1 MENKGYLVL
10 GLMGCLGSSWLVSRL
25 ISYLN
30 SGEPL
35 VFKVLVGIGGFL
47 VAGITG
53 LLSVVCLI
61 AWWEDNDYGR
71 KLRLKIKGA
80 YGYLPRYYI
89 REVKQIGQSMY
100 EVKVY
105 VEKKEKKIKIWHS
118 VTNPSPVK
126 PDGSIDR
133 YFVEKVENKLVT
145 GDELNGSWRKNRYP
159 STTYAISSG
168 TSSTASGGSAT
179 PTGVSVSGITI
190 VPTVYSIEPE
200 KDKLDLILE
209 KLEKIEKVVCFKR
222 PCKECIFDHVQWEKN
237 LFEFIQICLNC
248 PRRKRAEGSGENG

>member
-1 MENKGYLVL
+1 MENKEGLVL
-10 GLMGCLGSSWLVSRL
+10 GLCGCLVSGWLVNEL

-30 SGEPL
+30 SGDPL
-35 VFKVLVGIGGFL
+35 VFKVLGGIVGFL
-47 VAGITG
+47 VVGITG
-53 LLSVVCLI
+53 FLSVVCLI

-89 REVKQIGQSMY
+89 REIKQIGQNKY

-118 VTNPSPVK
+118 VTNPNPVK
-126 PDGSIDR
+126 PDGSIDK

-145 GDELNGSWRKNRYP
+145 GDEFDGSWRKTQNP
-159 STTYAISSG
+159 STTYAVSSG
-168 TSSTASGGSAT
+168 SSST
-179 PTGVSVSGITI
+179 PTGTSLRNVYVSGMTYA
-190 VPTVYSIEPE
+190 PTVYSIEPE

-209 KLEKIEKVVCFKR
+209 KLEKIEKVICFKR
-222 PCKECIFDHVQWEKN
+222 PCKECMFDHVQWEKN